1 MPRES
6 KSSESSGTDIFQI
19 LTKRAEEEKKRQR
32 EKLLAPLGLK
42 EYFAEG
48 TIAVN
53 RRICKGLEC
62 KLCIKACPTNAL
74 FWKKGEVG
82 LTRELC
88 IYCGACVLSCIVD
101 DCIRISR
108 KRPDGTVEEFSSPR
122 GFLALQQN
130 IDAGKRIMKV
140 LEVFPTAEA
149 FIKWQRKS
157 KSRALQRKKRRP
169 SFGRSISP

>member
-1 MPRES
+1 MPKES

-32 EKLLAPLGLK
+32 ERLLAPLGLK
-42 EYFAEG
+42 EYFVEG

-53 RRICKGLEC
+53 KRTCKGLEC

-108 KRPDGTVEEFSSPR
+108 KRPDGRVERFSSPR

-130 IDAGKRIMKV
+130 IDAGKRRTKI
-140 LEVFPTAEA
+140 LEVFPTAED
-149 FIKWQRKS
+149 FVIWQRTS
-157 KSRALQRKKRRP
+157 KSRGAPRKKRRP
-169 SFGRSISP
+169 SSVRSISP

>member
-1 MPRES
+1 MPKES
-6 KSSESSGTDIFQI
+6 KPGESSDTDMFQI
-19 LTKRAEEEKKRQR
+19 LTERAEEEKKRLR
-32 EKLLAPLGLK
+32 EKLLAPLGVK

-48 TIAVN
+48 TVAIN
-53 RRICKGLEC
+53 KRTCKGLEC

-108 KRPDGTVEEFSSPR
+108 KRADGRVEEFSSPR

-130 IDAGKRIMKV
+130 IDAGKRLMRI
-140 LEVFPTAEA
+140 LEVFPTPEA

-157 KSRALQRKKRRP
+157 KSRGASKKK
-169 SFGRSISP
+169 